1 MASLRRRRCTCLT
14 GEFFCCD
21 SKCKINL
28 LACNRYG
35 DIGPSLAA
43 RIGVCKSGGVSQPVL
58 EAEVMC
64 NIEASQTIFSG
75 GTRCGERDGWKCEV
89 SGYQARSWR
98 RTSKKNVVDDDD
110 GNGDD
115 DDGNSDDC
123 NDGGY
128 DGDDG
133 GDGGVG
139 DDDSNG
145 GDGGCVCIVYALM

>member
-1 MASLRRRRCTCLT
+1 M
-14 GEFFCCD
+14 
-21 SKCKINL
+21 

-43 RIGVCKSGGVSQPVL
+43 RIGVCNSGGVSQPVL

-89 SGYQARSWR
+89 SGYQARSR
-98 RTSKKNVVDDDD
+98 RGRGKKDV
-110 GNGDD
+110 GDD

-133 GDGGVG
+133 GDEGVG